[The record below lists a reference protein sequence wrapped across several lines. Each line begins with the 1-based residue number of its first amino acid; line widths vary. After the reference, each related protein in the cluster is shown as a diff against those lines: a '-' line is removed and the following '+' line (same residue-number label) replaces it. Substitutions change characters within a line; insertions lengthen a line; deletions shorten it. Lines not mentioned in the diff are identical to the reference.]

1 MSEIMTRSPEIT
13 AGGKDV
19 DLSGMSL
26 AEIKKLLEGRE
37 ITVDLTMWFIPGSE
51 GLEKITEAGY
61 PAEFRDGGPSHMW
74 VTRIG
79 GVVGSVV
86 GSAPEGI
93 EQADGG
99 TWLKLTGARAVW
111 TGEDGRLTTSDPSAN
126 GEAGAPSPDQV
137 VWFNVDN
144 IYAGQQVWVSEKP
157 NNPTI

>member
-26 AEIKKLLEGRE
+26 DEIKKLLEGRE
-37 ITVDLTMWFIPGSE
+37 ITVDLTRWFIPGSE

-61 PAEFRDGGPSHMW
+61 PAELRDGELSHMW

-79 GVVGSVV
+79 GVVESV
-86 GSAPEGI
+86 GSAPEEIGRT
-93 EQADGG
+93 GG
-99 TWLKLTGARAVW
+99 TWFKLTGAGAVW